1 MERISLLGYY
11 NLPGVKRKELAAL
24 KEKNFLLIDG
34 HAMAY
39 RCFYAL
45 PPLTAPD
52 GTPTNVITGFFNM
65 ILKIAREWET
75 RKVLVTFDAKGPT
88 FRHESY
94 EDYKKGRKP
103 TPDEFKVQLPI
114 LQEMLRSFG
123 IHVESREGVEADD
136 VIASTALKC
145 RNEGMNVVA
154 LSSDKDL
161 MQILGEGITIVRP
174 LTGIS
179 RFKIYDAEAFMEEFS
194 FSPSRMPDYLALIGD
209 KIDNVPGVPGVGEKT
224 ARELIV
230 KYHDLEGIKEH
241 LDELKPGLKKKFQ
254 ENLEQAFTSRGL
266 ILLRTDVP
274 IEAEGFEDMVPDME
288 SFGEMCR
295 KLGLKQILQRAS
307 EFWGNGITEEEE
319 EEKEELREHPASAGV
334 QKNEVTLHDLKN
346 EAELACCFQV
356 TGSYPLDLELEEM
369 ILMARDGRY
378 WQGNLKWQTPSEALV
393 DCLREK
399 TLVTS
404 DFKVL
409 RAVEGNRFPR
419 HDRVWDLKT
428 AHYLL
433 HPDARSHEI
442 HDLIPG
448 EGNFLQCAHSI
459 MEQKET
465 FEKEIRQAGM
475 EDLMR
480 KVELPLIPVL
490 VSMETHG
497 IGLDMASMK
506 GLGHDLV
513 KRIGEIEREIA
524 DVAQAE
530 INLNSPKQV
539 GWLLFE
545 HLGLPATK
553 KTKTG
558 YSTNVQVLE
567 ELANLPEDAS
577 RIPRL
582 LLEHREISKIHSGF
596 VTPLMKSV
604 NFRTGAIHSTF
615 ESTTTGTGRLSS
627 RDPNLQNLPAYGNW
641 SQRLREGLIPRSG
654 ESIFVA
660 ADYSQV
666 ELRVLAHLSGENR
679 LIEAFRDERDIHTET
694 AAWVFGVEPGF
705 VTSELR
711 RYAKMIN
718 FGLLYGMSSFGLAQ
732 RLGIGR
738 NEAAQIIDR
747 YFGALPRVRE
757 YIEESYDHA
766 RRKGYTSTLF
776 GRVRPLSEVTNINSR
791 DPGALKRVVVNS
803 PIQGTAAD
811 IAKIAMIDL
820 DSRLIQKE
828 KDIHLVLQVHDS
840 LICEC
845 PRDRK
850 EEVEQ
855 KLCSIMEKAA
865 TLAVPLKVEAKSGT
879 SLADV

>member
-1 MERISLLGYY
+1 M
-11 NLPGVKRKELAAL
+11 AAL

-45 PPLTAPD
+45 PPLSAPD

-65 ILKIAREWET
+65 ILKISQEWET
-75 RKVLVTFDAKGPT
+75 SRVLVTFDAKGPT

-94 EDYKKGRKP
+94 PDYKKGRKP

-114 LQEMLRSFG
+114 LQDMLRAFG

-145 RNEGMNVVA
+145 KEEGMNVIA

-161 MQILGEGITIVRP
+161 MQILEEGITIVRP
-174 LTGIS
+174 ITGIS
-179 RFKIYDAEAFMEEFS
+179 KFRTYDRDVFQEEYS

-224 ARELIV
+224 ARSLIG
-230 KYHDLEGIKEH
+230 KYGDLEGIRDH

-254 ENLEQAFTSRGL
+254 ENMDQAFVSREL
-266 ILLRTDVP
+266 IFLRKDVP
-274 IEAEGFEDMVPDME
+274 VKSEDLERIQPDME
-288 SFGEMCR
+288 AFGEMCR
-295 KLGLKQILQRAS
+295 NLGLKQILQRVS
-307 EFWGNGITEEEE
+307 DFWGQEPEIE
-319 EEKEELREHPASAGV
+319 EEKPGKPQEEHPVSAGTG
-334 QKNEVTLHDLKN
+334 KREVELEDLLDQD
-346 EAELACCFQV
+346 ELACCFQT
-356 TGSYPLDLELEEM
+356 TGSYPMDLQLEEM
-369 ILMARDGRY
+369 VLMARDGRY
-378 WQGNLKWQTPSEALV
+378 WRGDLIWGSPSPVLEQILQ
-393 DCLREK
+393 EK

-404 DFKVL
+404 DYKML
-409 RAVEGNRFPR
+409 RALQGNRFPR
-419 HDRVWDLKT
+419 PEKVWDLKT

-442 HDLIPG
+442 QDIIPG
-448 EGNFLQCAHSI
+448 GEGFLQCTRSV
-459 MEQKET
+459 MEQKECLQ
-465 FEKEIRQAGM
+465 KSLRDAGM
-475 EDLMR
+475 DDLFQNI
-480 KVELPLIPVL
+480 ELPLIPVL
-490 VSMETHG
+490 VSMERHG
-497 IGLDMASMK
+497 IGLDNSLMNS
-506 GLGHDLV
+506 LGNDLG
-513 KRIGEIEREIA
+513 KRIGEIEGEIA
-524 DVAQAE
+524 SVADAE

-545 HLGLPATK
+545 HLGLPTKK

-567 ELANLPEDAS
+567 ELSALPDEAS
-577 RIPRL
+577 RIPKL
-582 LLEHREISKIHSGF
+582 ILEHREISKILSGF
-596 VTPLMKSV
+596 VTPLIKAV
-604 NFRTGAIHSTF
+604 NHSTGAIHTTF
-615 ESTTTGTGRLSS
+615 EATTTGTGRLSS

-641 SQRLREGLIPRSG
+641 SHRLREGLVPRNG
-654 ESIFVA
+654 DTVFVA

-666 ELRVLAHLSGENR
+666 ELRVLAHLSGEKR
-679 LIEAFRDERDIHTET
+679 LIEAFRDDRDIHTET
-694 AAWVFGVEPGF
+694 AAWVFGVGTDF
-705 VTSELR
+705 VTPDLR
-711 RYAKMIN
+711 RFAKVIN

-732 RLGIGR
+732 RMGIGR
-738 NEAAQIIDR
+738 NEASQIVSR

-757 YIEESYDHA
+757 YIEESYDEA

-811 IAKIAMIDL
+811 IARIAMIDL
-820 DSRLIQKE
+820 YNRFTRDE
-828 KDIHLVLQVHDS
+828 KDVHMVLQVHDS

-845 PRDRK
+845 PLSRR

-855 KLCSIMEKAA
+855 KLCRIMEQAA
-865 TLAVPLKVEAKSGT
+865 TLEVPLKVEAKWGS

>member
-1 MERISLLGYY
+1 MERISPLGYY

-24 KEKNFLLIDG
+24 KQKNFLLIDG

-45 PPLTAPD
+45 PPLSAPD

-65 ILKIAREWET
+65 ILKISKEWET
-75 RKVLVTFDAKGPT
+75 NKVLVTFDAKGPT

-103 TPDEFKVQLPI
+103 TPEEFKVQLPI

-145 RNEGMNVVA
+145 RDAGMNVIA

-161 MQILGEGITIVRP
+161 MQILGEGISIVRP
-174 LTGIS
+174 ITGIS
-179 RFKIYDAEAFMEEFS
+179 KFKTYDDQAFREEFS
-194 FSPSRMPDYLALIGD
+194 FSPSQMPDYLALTGD

-224 ARELIV
+224 AKELIV
-230 KYHDLEGIKEH
+230 RYHDLEGIKEH
-241 LDELKPGLKKKFQ
+241 IDELKPGLKKKFQ
-254 ENLEQAFTSRGL
+254 ENLEQAFSSREL

-274 IEAEGFEDMVPDME
+274 IESEGFEDITPDME
-288 SFGEMCR
+288 AFGEMCR
-295 KLGLKQILQRAS
+295 KLGLKQILQRTS
-307 EFWGNGITEEEE
+307 EFWGYETA
-319 EEKEELREHPASAGV
+319 EEKEEPREFPATAGV
-334 QKNEVTLHDLKN
+334 QKKEVTLEELKK
-346 EAELACCFQV
+346 ERELACCFQV

-369 ILMARDGRY
+369 VFMARDGRY
-378 WQGNLKWQTPSEALV
+378 WQGNLKWDTPSSVLEE
-393 DCLREK
+393 CLREK

-409 RAVEGNRFPR
+409 RALEGNRFPC
-419 HDRVWDLKT
+419 HEKVWDLKT

-433 HPDARSHEI
+433 HPDGKSHEI
-442 HDLIPG
+442 NDLIPS
-448 EGNFLQCAHSI
+448 EGSFLECARSV
-459 MEQKET
+459 MDQKESL
-465 FEKEIRQAGM
+465 EKEIRQAGM

-506 GLGHDLV
+506 ELGHDLV

-545 HLGLPATK
+545 HLGLPATR

-567 ELANLPEDAS
+567 ELANLPDEAS

-582 LLEHREISKIHSGF
+582 MLEHREISKIHSGF

-604 NFRTGAIHSTF
+604 NFRTGAVHSTF

-641 SQRLREGLIPRSG
+641 SQRLREGLTPRS
-654 ESIFVA
+654 EDSIFVA

-666 ELRVLAHLSGENR
+666 ELRVLAHLSGEKR

-711 RYAKMIN
+711 RFAKMVN

-757 YIEESYDHA
+757 YIEESYEEA

-776 GRVRPLSEVTNINSR
+776 GRVRPLAEVTNINSR

-820 DSRLIQKE
+820 DNRLIQKE

-850 EEVEQ
+850 EEVEE

-865 TLAVPLKVEAKSGT
+865 SLTVPLKVEAKSGS